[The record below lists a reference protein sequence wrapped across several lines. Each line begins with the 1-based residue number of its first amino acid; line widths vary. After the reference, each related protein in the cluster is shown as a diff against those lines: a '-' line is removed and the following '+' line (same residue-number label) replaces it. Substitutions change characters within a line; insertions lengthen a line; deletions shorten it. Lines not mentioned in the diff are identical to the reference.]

1 MAPVLNG
8 AGFKWR
14 RKWEWQFLPEMGGGV
29 TTGGA
34 GVDAET
40 VALLA
45 ALLAAVTAEEFST
58 A

>member
-1 MAPVLNG
+1 MAPISNG

-45 ALLAAVTAEEFST
+45 ALAAVTAEEFST